1 MPAMTPILSPL
12 QPLAE
17 RRYITPQSWRSIPTE
32 EAPEETT
39 APYICA
45 REGHPLTPTTNYQ
58 PRHAKETPNERII
71 QIHH

>member
-1 MPAMTPILSPL
+1 MPAVTLSPL

-17 RRYITPQSWRSIPTE
+17 RLYITPQTWRTPIIE

-45 REGHPLTPTTNYQ
+45 REGHPLTPTANYQ
-58 PRHAKETPNERII
+58 GKHWK
-71 QIHH
+71 